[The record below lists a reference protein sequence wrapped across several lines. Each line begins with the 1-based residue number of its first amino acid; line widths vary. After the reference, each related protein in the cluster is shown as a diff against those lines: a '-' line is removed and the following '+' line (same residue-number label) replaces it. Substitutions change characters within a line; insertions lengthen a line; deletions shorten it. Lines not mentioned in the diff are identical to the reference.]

1 MREIGRNME
10 TAKASHRFLLG
21 AAIAALVVPAAFGQA
36 PSTRSGPDFPSR
48 PIELVVHTSP
58 GGGTDIIAR
67 VVAEIMTREKL
78 VNQPVNVIN
87 RPGGAGAI
95 AYTYFKGKR
104 GDPHTIM
111 TVASMTLLV
120 QTTRP
125 EMAMGLD
132 HFTPLAFLA
141 QDPQAVMVAAESPFR
156 SFADLVD
163 AGKREPN
170 TVVASVA
177 SPGGTARMLLWMIE
191 RATGARY
198 KVVSFKSGAD
208 AILPVMGG
216 HTQFTTE
223 NVSEGH
229 GAVEAKKL
237 RVLAVSSVQRLPA
250 VPDSPTLRELGY
262 DIHVGTGRGFAMPAD
277 VPKEAAARMQA
288 ILERVYHSAAW
299 KEHAERSMY
308 ENMWMSGND
317 YAAHLAKRRALVLEF
332 LQSIGIAPK

>member
-1 MREIGRNME
+1 
-10 TAKASHRFLLG
+10 
-21 AAIAALVVPAAFGQA
+21 
-36 PSTRSGPDFPSR
+36 
-48 PIELVVHTSP
+48 
-58 GGGTDIIAR
+58 
-67 VVAEIMTREKL
+67 
-78 VNQPVNVIN
+78 

-125 EMAMGLD
+125 DMAMGLE

-141 QDPQAVMVAAESPFR
+141 QDPQAVMVAADSPLR

-170 TVVASVA
+170 ALAASVS
-177 SPGGTARMLLWMIE
+177 SPGGTARMLLWLIE
-191 RATGARY
+191 RETGARY

-216 HTQFTTE
+216 HTHFTTE

-237 RVLAVSSVQRLPA
+237 RVLAVSSAQRLPI
-250 VPDSPTLRELGY
+250 VPDAPTLRELGY
-262 DIHVGTGRGFAMPAD
+262 DIHIGTGRGFAMPAD
-277 VPKEAAARMQA
+277 VPREAAARMEA
-288 ILERVYHSAAW
+288 ILERVYRSAAW

-308 ENMWMSGND
+308 ENIWMGSAD
-317 YAAHLAKRRALVLEF
+317 YTAHLAQRRTLVLEF
-332 LQSIGIAPK
+332 LQSIGIAPKP

>member
-1 MREIGRNME
+1 ME
-10 TAKASHRFLLG
+10 HAWVPRRVMLAAAACAVLG
-21 AAIAALVVPAAFGQA
+21 APPALAQA
-36 PSTRSGPDFPSR
+36 FPSR

-67 VVAEIMTREKL
+67 VVAEILTRDKL
-78 VNQPVNVIN
+78 VNQPVNVMN

-125 EMAMGLD
+125 EMGMGLD

-141 QDPQAVMVAAESPFR
+141 QDPQAVMVAADSPFR
-156 SFADLVD
+156 SFKDLIE
-163 AGKREPN
+163 AGRREPGSLA
-170 TVVASVA
+170 ASVA

-191 RATGARY
+191 RETGARY
-198 KVVSFKSGAD
+198 KMVSFRSGAD

-223 NVSEGH
+223 NISEGH
-229 GAVEAKKL
+229 GAVEGKKL
-237 RVLAVSSVQRLPA
+237 RVLAVSSARRLSA
-250 VPDSPTLRELGY
+250 VPDAPTLRELGY
-262 DIHVGTGRGFAMPAD
+262 DIHIGTGRGFAMPAD
-277 VPKEAAARMQA
+277 VPREAAARMEA
-288 ILERVYHSAAW
+288 ILERVYNHPTW
-299 KEHAERSMY
+299 KEHAARSLY
-308 ENMWMSGND
+308 ENIWLGSAA
-317 YAAHLAKRRALVLEF
+317 YARHLAERRSLVLEF
-332 LQSIGIAPK
+332 LQSIGIAPKP

>member
-1 MREIGRNME
+1 MKPKPAYRSLIRGVV
-10 TAKASHRFLLG
+10 
-21 AAIAALVVPAAFGQA
+21 AAAALAA
-36 PSTRSGPDFPSR
+36 SGSLAQGFPSR
-48 PIELVVHTSP
+48 PIELVVHTAP
-58 GGGTDIIAR
+58 GGGTDVIAR
-67 VVAEIMTREKL
+67 VVADILTREKL
-78 VNQPVNVIN
+78 VTQPVNVMN

-125 EMAMGLD
+125 DMAMGLE

-141 QDPQAVMVAAESPFR
+141 QDPQAVMVAADSPFQ
-156 SFADLVD
+156 SFKDLLE
-163 AGKREPN
+163 AGRREPN
-170 TVVASVA
+170 TVVASVS
-177 SPGGTARMLLWMIE
+177 SPGGTARMLLWLIE
-191 RATGARY
+191 RETGARY

-216 HTQFTTE
+216 HTHFTTE

-237 RVLAVSSVQRLPA
+237 RVLAVSSTQRLPV
-250 VPDSPTLRELGY
+250 VPDAPTLKELGF
-262 DIHVGTGRGFAMPAD
+262 DIHVGTGRGFSMTAD
-277 VPKEAAARMQA
+277 VPKEAAARMEA

-299 KEHAERSMY
+299 REHAERSMY
-308 ENMWMSGND
+308 ENIWMGSAE
-317 YAAHLAKRRALVLEF
+317 YAAHLRQRRGLVLEF
-332 LQSIGIAPK
+332 LQSVGIAPKP

>member
-1 MREIGRNME
+1 MKTTNVRRNL
-10 TAKASHRFLLG
+10 FL
-21 AAIAALVVPAAFGQA
+21 AAVATAAFAAQIA
-36 PSTRSGPDFPSR
+36 LAQTFPSR
-48 PIELVVHTSP
+48 PLEFVVHTSP

-67 VVAEIMTREKL
+67 IVAEILTREKL

-111 TVASMTLLV
+111 TVATMTLLV
-120 QTTRP
+120 QSVRP

-132 HFTPLAFLA
+132 HYTPLAFLA
-141 QDPQAVMVAAESPFR
+141 QDPQAVMVSADSPYKTFK
-156 SFADLVD
+156 DLVD

-170 TVVASVA
+170 TLVASVA
-177 SPGGTARMLLWMIE
+177 SPGGTARMLLWLIE
-191 RATGARY
+191 RETGARY

-229 GAVEAKKL
+229 GAVEGKKL
-237 RVLAVSSVQRLPA
+237 RVLAVSSAQRLPV
-250 VPDSPTLRELGY
+250 VPDAPTLGELGY
-262 DIHVGTGRGFAMPAD
+262 NIHIGTGRGFAMPAD
-277 VPKEAAARMQA
+277 VPKEAAVRMET
-288 ILERVYHSAAW
+288 ILERVHKSAAW
-299 KEHAERSMY
+299 REHAERSMY
-308 ENMWMSGND
+308 ENIWMGSAD
-317 YAAHLAKRRALVLEF
+317 YAAHLAERRVLVLEF
-332 LQSIGIAPK
+332 LQAIGLAQKP

>member
-1 MREIGRNME
+1 ME
-10 TAKASHRFLLG
+10 SAKACHRFILG
-21 AAIAALVVPAAFGQA
+21 AAVALLVVPAAFAQ
-36 PSTRSGPDFPSR
+36 SFPSR
-48 PIELVVHTSP
+48 PIELVVHVSP

-67 VVAEIMTREKL
+67 VVAEILTRERL
-78 VNQPVNVIN
+78 VSQPVNVIN

-111 TVASMTLLV
+111 TVASMTLLI

-125 EMAMGLD
+125 EMGMGLE

-141 QDPQAVMVAAESPFR
+141 QDPQAVMVSADSPFR
-156 SFADLVD
+156 TLKDLVE
-163 AGKREPN
+163 AGKREPDSL
-170 TVVASVA
+170 VASVT
-177 SPGGTARMLLWMIE
+177 SPGGTARMLIWLIE
-191 RATGARY
+191 RETGARY

-216 HTQFTTE
+216 HTHFTTE
-223 NVSEGH
+223 NMSEGH

-237 RVLAVSSVQRLPA
+237 RVLAVSSAQRLSI
-250 VPDSPTLRELGY
+250 VPDVPTLKELGY

-277 VPKEAAARMQA
+277 VPKEAAARMEA
-288 ILERVYHSAAW
+288 ILERVYRSAAW

-308 ENMWMSGND
+308 ENIWLGSAD
-317 YAAHLAKRRALVLEF
+317 YAAHLAQRRVLVLDF
-332 LQSIGIAPK
+332 LQSIGLAPKP

>member
-1 MREIGRNME
+1 MKPKPTYQSLMRGVV
-10 TAKASHRFLLG
+10 
-21 AAIAALVVPAAFGQA
+21 AAAALAA
-36 PSTRSGPDFPSR
+36 SGSLAQSFPSR

-67 VVAEIMTREKL
+67 VVAEILTREKL
-78 VNQPVNVIN
+78 VVQPVNVMN

-125 EMAMGLD
+125 EMGMGLD

-141 QDPQAVMVAAESPFR
+141 QDPQAVMVAADSPFQ

-170 TVVASVA
+170 SLAASVA
-177 SPGGTARMLLWMIE
+177 SPGGTARMLLWLIE
-191 RATGARY
+191 RETGARY
-198 KVVSFKSGAD
+198 KMVSFKSGAD

-216 HTQFTTE
+216 HTHFTTE
-223 NVSEGH
+223 NISEGH

-237 RVLAVSSVQRLPA
+237 RVLAVSSAQRLRV
-250 VPDSPTLRELGY
+250 VPDVPTLMELGY
-262 DIHVGTGRGFAMPAD
+262 NIHIGTGRGFAMPAD
-277 VPKEAAARMQA
+277 VPKEAAARMQS

-308 ENMWMSGND
+308 ENIWMSGPD
-317 YAAHLAKRRALVLEF
+317 YAAHLAQRRALVLEF
-332 LQSIGIAPK
+332 LQSIGIAPKP

>member
-1 MREIGRNME
+1 MKPKPVYQSLMRGVV
-10 TAKASHRFLLG
+10 
-21 AAIAALVVPAAFGQA
+21 AAAALAA
-36 PSTRSGPDFPSR
+36 SGSLAQSFPSR

-67 VVAEIMTREKL
+67 VVAEILTREKL
-78 VNQPVNVIN
+78 VGQPVNVMN

-125 EMAMGLD
+125 EMGMGLD

-141 QDPQAVMVAAESPFR
+141 QDPQAVMVAADSPFQ

-170 TVVASVA
+170 SLAASVA
-177 SPGGTARMLLWMIE
+177 SPGGTARMLLWLIE
-191 RATGARY
+191 RETGARY
-198 KVVSFKSGAD
+198 KMVSFKSGAD

-216 HTQFTTE
+216 HTHFTTE
-223 NVSEGH
+223 NISEGH

-237 RVLAVSSVQRLPA
+237 RVLAVSSAQRLRV
-250 VPDSPTLRELGY
+250 VPDVPTLKELGY
-262 DIHVGTGRGFAMPAD
+262 NIHIGTGRGFAMPAD

-299 KEHAERSMY
+299 REHAERSMY
-308 ENMWMSGND
+308 ENIWMSGPD
-317 YAAHLAKRRALVLEF
+317 YAAHLAQRRALVLEF
-332 LQSIGIAPK
+332 LQSIGIAPKP